1 MNKLLTPTRGQ
12 RRGRGPGRRDLSG
25 VEPYPTNLSPGGAA
39 GRRPVPGAAAHS
51 RRAAILPRTGTYSD
65 RANATAMSRG
75 SADAVRVMARAN
87 GPSPRIIPDMP
98 DEQSLP
104 SLSILGELVDTERAA
119 MSAHAES
126 LDTKAGVVLGFA
138 GVLVGLG
145 ATAQPV
151 FLRSAISQAGLGLTV
166 AAAMLAAWAFLPRNF
181 PVLELLRLRDK
192 YLVASEEETRLRLL
206 DTQIEMTRQA
216 ASLVK
221 RKGYRI
227 QLSVGCL
234 ACATALIVI
243 GTLTTG
249 GQADAARSTTPA
261 GPSPGPRGTSLV
273 IFRPADSAGV
283 RARPGTYRLHRERPE
298 TAAAPGPAPERQ

>member
-1 MNKLLTPTRGQ
+1 
-12 RRGRGPGRRDLSG
+12 
-25 VEPYPTNLSPGGAA
+25 
-39 GRRPVPGAAAHS
+39 
-51 RRAAILPRTGTYSD
+51 
-65 RANATAMSRG
+65 
-75 SADAVRVMARAN
+75 
-87 GPSPRIIPDMP
+87 MP
-98 DEQSLP
+98 DQQSLP
-104 SLSILGELVDTERAA
+104 SLSILGELADTELAA

-151 FLRSAISQAGLGLTV
+151 VLKSVISQAGLGLTV
-166 AAAMLAAWAFLPRNF
+166 AAAVLAAWAFLPRNF
-181 PVLELLRLRDK
+181 PVLELRRLRDK
-192 YLVASEEETRLRLL
+192 YLVASEEQTRLRLL

-216 ASLVK
+216 ATLVK

-249 GQADAARSTTPA
+249 GQADGARSTTPA
-261 GPSPGPRGTSLV
+261 GPSPGLRGTSLV

-283 RARPGTYRLHRERPE
+283 RARPGTYRLHRKGPE
-298 TAAAPGPAPERQ
+298 TAATRGPAPRVRLAAVTSATRGLRS